1 MYNLCLI
8 IFIISATILL
18 NTTQSACIYSFDL
31 KKLVVYENLFF
42 FIIYHQVLSIFS
54 DSVHFIFS
62 ITTLTLQQTHF
73 IEANTSNIHTVE
85 DYYNKL
91 DSIRMIS
98 NDNIFIK
105 VSTAVM
111 LNLESE
117 PKKETV

>member
-1 MYNLCLI
+1 MRTYI
-8 IFIISATILL
+8 
-18 NTTQSACIYSFDL
+18 
-31 KKLVVYENLFF
+31 F

-54 DSVHFIFS
+54 DSDHFIFS